1 MATTHTLDRSAP
13 TSVAGGTS
21 AGPRAG
27 VARDSSVDAIRIVL
41 LVVVFSLHAMMCGVS
56 VGAAGPVLENALEA
70 QAWFG
75 PVSWVVQIMPLFFIA
90 GGFSSFHHWRSMR
103 SRGAS
108 ASDYV
113 RARLERLVRPALALV
128 VVVAAGLAALALA
141 GLPAELVATAGFRI
155 GQPLWFLG
163 VYLAIS
169 ALVPVM
175 LRAHE
180 RARKLTPLVLLVAV
194 VAVDVTRLTTGV
206 DAIGFL
212 NLMLVWLL
220 VQQLGFHL
228 ADGDLD
234 RLGRGRLWGIAGG
247 ALAVLVTLTV
257 AGPYSPDMFTNLNP
271 PTVCLVVLGVAQL
284 ALFQLARPRISAWV
298 ERADASRRISFVGE
312 RAMTVYLWHMPVLVA
327 LAGLSLVANASFG
340 MPLPEPLTIEW
351 WATRPLWL
359 VVAAAAVVPIVLVF
373 ARFERGRR
381 RRDSGGTPVA
391 ASAGWTAVDAVCG
404 VAGVAVLLV
413 AGFGPAPALLAI
425 ALLFVA
431 LRGSRQLGTRL
442 SARRPRSRRSHRQ
455 PASRRHPR
463 ARDGADGI
471 GARRG

>member
-1 MATTHTLDRSAP
+1 MATTHTLNRAD
-13 TSVAGGTS
+13 GTS
-21 AGPRAG
+21 AGQRTR

-41 LVVVFSLHAMMCGVS
+41 LVAVFALHAMMCGVS
-56 VGAAGPVLENALEA
+56 VGAAGPVLENALEG
-70 QAWFG
+70 QPWFG

-90 GGFSSFHHWRSMR
+90 GGFSSFHHWQSMR
-103 SRGAS
+103 SRGAT

-128 VVVAAGLAALALA
+128 VVVATGLAALALA

-163 VYLAIS
+163 VYIAIS

-175 LRAHE
+175 MRAHE
-180 RARKLTPLVLLVAV
+180 RARVLTPIALLAAV
-194 VAVDVTRLTTGV
+194 VTVDVTRIATGL

-212 NLMLVWLL
+212 NLLLVWLL

-228 ADGDLD
+228 ADGTLD
-234 RLGRGRLWGIAGG
+234 GLGRASLWGIAGG
-247 ALAVLVTLTV
+247 ALAALVTLTSV
-257 AGPYSPDMFTNLNP
+257 GGYSPDMFENLNP
-271 PTVCLVVLGVAQL
+271 PNVTLAVLGVAQL
-284 ALFQLARPRISAWV
+284 ALFQLARPRIRDWV

-340 MPLPEPLTIEW
+340 MPLPEPMTPEW

-359 VVAAAAVVPIVLVF
+359 VVAAAAVVPVVLVF

-381 RRDSGGTPVA
+381 RADSGRAPAA
-391 ASAGWTAVDAVCG
+391 ASAGWTAVDATCG

-413 AGFGPAPALLAI
+413 VGFAPAQALIAI
-425 ALLFVA
+425 ALLTVA
-431 LRGSRQLGTRL
+431 LVG
-442 SARRPRSRRSHRQ
+442 SARL
-455 PASRRHPR
+455 A
-463 ARDGADGI
+463 A
-471 GARRG
+471 GARATVAMRLAP

>member
-1 MATTHTLDRSAP
+1 MVITHTPGRGAE
-13 TSVAGGTS
+13 AS
-21 AGPRAG
+21 AGQRTR
-27 VARDSSVDAIRIVL
+27 VARDSSVDAIRIAL
-41 LVVVFSLHAMMCGVS
+41 LVIVFALHAMMCGVS
-56 VGAAGPVLENALEA
+56 VGAAGPVLENALEGR
-70 QAWFG
+70 AWFG

-103 SRGAS
+103 ARGAS

-163 VYLAIS
+163 VYIAIS

-180 RARKLTPLVLLVAV
+180 RARILTPITLLAAV
-194 VAVDVTRLTTGV
+194 IAVDLTRLTTGI

-212 NLMLVWLL
+212 NLLLVWLL

-228 ADGDLD
+228 ADGALD
-234 RLGRGRLWGIAGG
+234 RLGRGILWGIAGG
-247 ALAVLVTLTV
+247 ALAVLVTITV
-257 AGPYSPDMFTNLNP
+257 VGPYSPDMFENLNP
-271 PTVCLVVLGVAQL
+271 PNVTLFVLGVAQL
-284 ALFQLARPRISAWV
+284 ALFQLARPRIRAWV
-298 ERADASRRISFVGE
+298 ERADASHRISFVGE

-327 LAGLSLVANASFG
+327 LAGLSLAANASFG
-340 MPLPEPLTIEW
+340 MPLPEPSTFDW

-359 VVAAAAVVPIVLVF
+359 VVAAAAVVPVVLLF
-373 ARFERGRR
+373 ARFERARR
-381 RRDSGGTPVA
+381 RGDSGRATVA
-391 ASAGWTAVDAVCG
+391 ASAGWTAVDTVSG

-413 AGFGPAPALLAI
+413 AGFGPVPALVAI
-425 ALLFVA
+425 VLLFVA
-431 LRGSRQLGTRL
+431 LHG
-442 SARRPRSRRSHRQ
+442 SARL
-455 PASRRHPR
+455 AAT
-463 ARDGADGI
+463 ARLA
-471 GARRG
+471 AVQRLAP

>member
-1 MATTHTLDRSAP
+1 MATTHTLNRAD
-13 TSVAGGTS
+13 GTS
-21 AGPRAG
+21 AGQRTR

-41 LVVVFSLHAMMCGVS
+41 LVAVFALHAMMCGVS
-56 VGAAGPVLENALEA
+56 VGAAGPVLENALEG
-70 QAWFG
+70 QPWFG

-113 RARLERLVRPALALV
+113 RSRLERLVRPALALV

-180 RARKLTPLVLLVAV
+180 RARVLTPIVLLAAV
-194 VAVDVTRLTTGV
+194 VTVDVTRIATGL

-212 NLMLVWLL
+212 NLLLVWLL

-228 ADGDLD
+228 ADGALD
-234 RLGRGRLWGIAGG
+234 RLDRGSLWGIAGG
-247 ALAVLVTLTV
+247 ALAVLVTLTTV
-257 AGPYSPDMFTNLNP
+257 GGYSPDMFENLNP
-271 PTVCLVVLGVAQL
+271 PNATLVVLGVAQL
-284 ALFQLARPRISAWV
+284 ALFQLARPRIRAWV

-340 MPLPEPLTIEW
+340 MPLPEPLTLDW

-359 VVAAAAVVPIVLVF
+359 GVAAAAVVPVVLVF

-381 RRDSGGTPVA
+381 RTDPERTPGA
-391 ASAGWTAVDAVCG
+391 TSARWTAVDAVCS

-413 AGFGPAPALLAI
+413 VGFAPAPALTAIVLLA
-425 ALLFVA
+425 VA
-431 LRGSRQLGTRL
+431 LVG
-442 SARRPRSRRSHRQ
+442 SARLT
-455 PASRRHPR
+455 A
-463 ARDGADGI
+463 
-471 GARRG
+471 GARVAAGMRLAP